1 MIGLDT
7 NVLVRYL
14 AQDDPKQT
22 AAVTRLFES
31 LSTASPAFVSQ
42 VVLVET
48 VWVLQSRY
56 AVDASQIG
64 QVVETLLRTEAI
76 KVERADIVWQALRRF
91 RQGSGDFPDALV
103 LELARNAG
111 CQQTYSFDRAAVKR
125 CGMTLLE

>member
-22 AAVTRLFES
+22 AAATRLSGS
-31 LSTASPAFVSQ
+31 LSAESPAFVSQ

-56 AVDASQIG
+56 AADASQIG
-64 QVVETLLRTEAI
+64 RVVETLLRTDVIE
-76 KVERADIVWQALRRF
+76 VERADVVWRALRRF
-91 RQGSGDFPDALV
+91 RQDQGDFPDALV
-103 LELARNAG
+103 SELAHVAG
-111 CQQTYSFDRAAVKR
+111 CKQIFSFDRGAVKR
-125 CGMTLLE
+125 SGMTLLE

>member
-14 AQDDPKQT
+14 AQDDTKQT

-48 VWVLQSRY
+48 VWVLQSHY
-56 AVDASQIG
+56 ATDASQVA
-64 QVVETLLRTEAI
+64 QVVETLLRTEVI
-76 KVERADIVWQALRRF
+76 QVERADVVWQALRRF
-91 RQGSGDFPDALV
+91 RQGQGDFPDALV
-103 LELARNAG
+103 VELARAAG
-111 CQQTYSFDRAAVKR
+111 CKQTYSFDRGAVKR
-125 CGMTLLE
+125 CGMTLVE